1 MPDGSM
7 QIPNKSIRW
16 QAFVMGGVRATTY
29 TNRLRVVA
37 NLAFT
42 LVLLTAGG
50 SIAKDSPSSLEL
62 KTTAFKAGG
71 TIPTKYTC
79 SGADISPALSWN
91 QPPPRT
97 QSFALIV
104 DDPDA
109 PAGTWVHWVVYN
121 LPASARQLPEH
132 APLGE
137 TIVGGGKQG
146 LNDFPQN
153 AYGGPCP
160 PPGKP
165 HRYFFRLY
173 ALDTLLDLH
182 APVHRRDVDAAM
194 QSHILARAELMG
206 TFGRQ
211 RGGEVKS
218 QNAKGKA

>member
-1 MPDGSM
+1 MPVGTV
-7 QIPNKSIRW
+7 QVPNNSTRW
-16 QAFVMGGVRATTY
+16 QASRMDGGRATTY
-29 TNRLRVVA
+29 TKGFRIVA
-37 NLAFT
+37 DIAFILALLAT
-42 LVLLTAGG
+42 SVL
-50 SIAKDSPSSLEL
+50 IAKDPPAKLEL

-71 TIPTKYTC
+71 TIPTQYTC

-121 LPASARQLPEH
+121 LPASVRQLPENV
-132 APLGE
+132 PPGE
-137 TIVGGGKQG
+137 AIVSGGKQG

-153 AYGGPCP
+153 GYGGPCA

-182 APVHRRDVDAAM
+182 APVHRKDVDAAM
-194 QSHILARAELMG
+194 KGHVLAQGEWMG
-206 TFGRQ
+206 TFGR
-211 RGGEVKS
+211 
-218 QNAKGKA
+218 

>member
-7 QIPNKSIRW
+7 QIPNKFTGR
-16 QAFVMGGVRATTY
+16 QASRMPRGGGLLCGKSFCGISKSSQILALVFLAAT
-29 TNRLRVVA
+29 A
-37 NLAFT
+37 
-42 LVLLTAGG
+42 LL
-50 SIAKDSPSSLEL
+50 AKDPPGKLEL
-62 KTTAFKAGG
+62 KTMAFRAGG
-71 TIPTKYTC
+71 RIPTQFTC

-132 APLGE
+132 VLLGDA
-137 TIVGGGKQG
+137 VAGGGKQG
-146 LNDFPQN
+146 LNDFHQN
-153 AYGGPCP
+153 GYGGPCP

-173 ALDTLLDLH
+173 ALDTLLDLR
-182 APVHRRDVDAAM
+182 APVHRKDVDAAM
-194 QSHILARAELMG
+194 KGHILVQAEWMG
-206 TFGRQ
+206 TFGR
-211 RGGEVKS
+211 
-218 QNAKGKA
+218 